1 MQTIRYE
8 QQSTGNGHDNNKEGT
23 LLRPPFPYEPYA
35 IQTQLMTQLY
45 QCVDEGRVGI
55 FESPTGTVS
64 HRHHH
69 YYHPH

>member
-8 QQSTGNGHDNNKEGT
+8 QQSTENGHDNNKENDKGIT
-23 LLRPPFPYEPYA
+23 LWPPFPYKPYA

-45 QCVDEGRVGI
+45 QCVDEGKVGI

-64 HRHHH
+64 HHHHH
-69 YYHPH
+69 YH